1 MILRHYYFIIL
12 ILLANLKFISTSK
25 KRRHIDHPS
34 DDASH
39 VVPHHSEGRHRRIR
53 NKPRNEDPGPVS
65 SETSDAELPTRQGRL
80 RFRSDNSEQSQTVE
94 ISNNEEKKELGSEDQ
109 PEVVSVKDVFNQ
121 PEETSTPPQVE
132 PNNVISVALQNNIN
146 KVTPAPYSFIYD
158 NNTNYNYNTNYNTNS
173 I

>member
-34 DDASH
+34 DDAAH

-53 NKPRNEDPGPVS
+53 NKVRNEDPGPVS
-65 SETSDAELPTRQGRL
+65 SETSEAELPARQGRL
-80 RFRSDNSEQSQTVE
+80 RFRSDNSEQSQTAVE

-121 PEETSTPPQVE
+121 PEEISTPPQVE

-146 KVTPAPYSFIYD
+146 KVTPVPLHTPLFFHI
-158 NNTNYNYNTNYNTNS
+158 
-173 I
+173 

>member
-34 DDASH
+34 DDAAH

-53 NKPRNEDPGPVS
+53 SKLRNEDPGTVS
-65 SETSDAELPTRQGRL
+65 SEASDAELPIRQGRL

-94 ISNNEEKKELGSEDQ
+94 ISNNEEKKESGSEDQ

-121 PEETSTPPQVE
+121 QEETSTPPQVD
-132 PNNVISVALQNNIN
+132 PNNVISVALQNKIN
-146 KVTPAPYSFIYD
+146 QVTPLPASAPLILSYLLI
-158 NNTNYNYNTNYNTNS
+158 T
-173 I
+173 